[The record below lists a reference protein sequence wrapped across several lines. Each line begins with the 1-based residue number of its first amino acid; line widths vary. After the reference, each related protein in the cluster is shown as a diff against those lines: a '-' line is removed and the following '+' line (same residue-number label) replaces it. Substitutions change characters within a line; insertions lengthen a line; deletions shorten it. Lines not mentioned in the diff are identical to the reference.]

1 MYSGLIIS
9 GGENNAG
16 TTAEVF
22 VPSTGQHCRLPDM
35 PGFRRYFHTMEKMVV
50 CGGIKDEKTCLTL
63 TDGIWKETQLLE
75 YRYYFYA
82 EEFFKLYLCLNLIH
96 ALFGKF
102 DIDNNSICK
111 VSSH

>member
-75 YRYYFYA
+75 YRY
-82 EEFFKLYLCLNLIH
+82 NLT
-96 ALFGKF
+96 FTPKNF
-102 DIDNNSICK
+102 SNFTK
-111 VSSH
+111 YV